1 MDPIVITVDEE
12 TRYAK
17 LNLYYGDDLLEDYY
31 LGIHKQIVQAIFEN
45 VRISDAA
52 AATKAKYLEAKDK
65 YIEAKDEIKAKYIE
79 VRNEDNDTNTKG
91 KALEEVI
98 RKLLELVP
106 ELEIADSR
114 VDNGIQEI
122 DITVRNYNKT
132 RVWEDFESVFFVECK
147 NWFKDKADA
156 KSIGD
161 LRES

>member
-52 AATKAKYLEAKDK
+52 AATKAKY
-65 YIEAKDEIKAKYIE
+65 IEA
-79 VRNEDNDTNTKG
+79 RNEDNDTNTKG

-122 DITVRNYNKT
+122 DITV
-132 RVWEDFESVFFVECK
+132 
-147 NWFKDKADA
+147 
-156 KSIGD
+156 
-161 LRES
+161 

>member
-65 YIEAKDEIKAKYIE
+65 YIEAK
-79 VRNEDNDTNTKG
+79 NEDNDTNTKG

-114 VDNGIQEI
+114 VDNGIQE
-122 DITVRNYNKT
+122 
-132 RVWEDFESVFFVECK
+132 
-147 NWFKDKADA
+147 
-156 KSIGD
+156 
-161 LRES
+161 